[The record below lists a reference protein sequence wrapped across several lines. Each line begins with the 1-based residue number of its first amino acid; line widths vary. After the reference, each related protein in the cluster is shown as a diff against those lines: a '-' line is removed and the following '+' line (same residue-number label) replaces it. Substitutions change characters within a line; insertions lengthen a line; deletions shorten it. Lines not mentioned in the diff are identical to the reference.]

1 MTNLHMLSM
10 KKLRDAGVSE
20 MARYDIVFV
29 GHAATGNIV
38 PFKKAAYTETGGAAA
53 FTAMAAARC
62 MKRVA
67 LVTRLAKGDEHILE
81 SFKAVGI
88 DTYVQTA
95 EMHCSLL
102 QLWHLSQ
109 LMHNHQFFI
118 ISFKE
123 SDSSGLQLE

>member
-1 MTNLHMLSM
+1 M
-10 KKLRDAGVSE
+10 V
-20 MARYDIVFV
+20 RYDIVFV

-67 LVTRLAKGDEHILE
+67 LVTRLAKGDENILE
-81 SFKAVGI
+81 SFKSVGI

-95 EMHCSLL
+95 EETTRIRIFHRSANVDERESF
-102 QLWHLSQ
+102 SQ
-109 LMHNHQFFI
+109 TVQAFLN
-118 ISFKE
+118 
-123 SDSSGLQLE
+123 